1 MGKSVMQQWN
11 TWSRTTLRR
20 YGSHTLDQRVTAP
33 VSLDMLPAKSIRMV
47 FPSCARPSTIVRT
60 GYSLRRLVMS
70 DSDVFDSALGLA
82 DFLSDLR
89 AELADAAK
97 RAEHD
102 SLKLGVE
109 EVTVS
114 LDVAVTI
121 AKTGEASAKATAKFW
136 VFASAEAGVKGG
148 LSSERATTQHLTL
161 TLKPRTE
168 EVIMDETGQAHVIR
182 RGVDVIGAIMA
193 GEERPDLPVPKPDE
207 Q

>member
-1 MGKSVMQQWN
+1 MVRESEE
-11 TWSRTTLRR
+11 
-20 YGSHTLDQRVTAP
+20 LD
-33 VSLDMLPAKSIRMV
+33 
-47 FPSCARPSTIVRT
+47 
-60 GYSLRRLVMS
+60 G
-70 DSDVFDSALGLA
+70 ALGLA

-89 AELADAAK
+89 AELAEASS

-121 AKTGEASAKATAKFW
+121 ASKDEATAKASAKFW
-136 VFASAEAGVKGG
+136 VFASVEGGVKGER
-148 LSSERATTQHLTL
+148 SSQQVSTQHLTL

-168 EVIMDETGQAHVIR
+168 EVLLDETGEARVIR
-182 RGVDVIGAIMA
+182 RGVDVTGVIERD
-193 GEERPDLPVPKPDE
+193 EESPQLPVPKPDD